1 MSDRFCNEC
10 NTLLSHREHGWCLAC
25 QSQSSFAAPT
35 LLAALVE
42 SEKDAWKE
50 LDRAI
55 AAADYVA
62 KCMDRARDEWAKAY
76 AAVKTAE
83 REQAANAEVRDPAT

>member
-1 MSDRFCNEC
+1 MNIKTMCDKGKSEMSEQHVTD
-10 NTLLSHREHGWCLAC
+10 SPKASPVVAC
-25 QSQSSFAAPT
+25 SD
-35 LLAALVE
+35 LLAACVE

>member
-42 SEKDAWKE
+42 SEKDAWSKI
-50 LDRAI
+50 DV
-55 AAADYVA
+55 AAAVVQEAHRKLDA
-62 KCMDRARDEWAKAY
+62 ARDEWARQYSAL
-76 AAVKTAE
+76 KTLE
-83 REQAANAEVRDPAT
+83 REKAANEKGQR